1 MKAFRKTALAVAFSL
16 IGVVSS
22 VSALAMATNEQ
33 NNVVEIHEIE
43 VIADDSDTVKIFASN
58 DGDVT
63 NVSLPKSALQDKEQ
77 LAAALVD
84 VPEDLRE
91 KLLQSLGNI
100 HFDENVIKIIKG
112 EDHDN
117 AMSWSSDSDSEQVF
131 VIELDDDNSNTEIV
145 SQMIKKFSHGDV
157 EKVIEFK
164 HGAGMSADS
173 VIRLLEHGKYSVDD
187 LNKIQQ
193 ALDAK
198 R

>member
-33 NNVVEIHEIE
+33 NNVVETHEIE

-91 KLLQSLGNI
+91 KLLHSLGNI
-100 HFDENVIKIIKG
+100 NFDDNVIKIIKAEG
-112 EDHDN
+112 HDN

-164 HGAGMSADS
+164 HGAGMSVDS
-173 VIRLLEHGKYSVDD
+173 VIRLLKYGKYSVDD

>member
-33 NNVVEIHEIE
+33 NNVVETHEIE

-91 KLLQSLGNI
+91 KLLHSLGNI
-100 HFDENVIKIIKG
+100 NFDDNVIKIIKAEG
-112 EDHDN
+112 HDN

-164 HGAGMSADS
+164 HGAGMSVDS